1 MNNLAVLKPLLIRL
15 KLSGILESLDE
26 RLSQAVKEK
35 WDFTNFLLTLF
46 NDEIERREHKQMG
59 LRLSRSE
66 LAPEKTLETFDF
78 TFNRKIHEPTIREIA
93 TCTFVDKKENVFL
106 VGPSGVGKSHLAC
119 GIGHEAVRRGID
131 CLFRRT
137 YTLLQWIHSGHADG
151 THAKRLTTVIRMPL
165 LILDDFGLKPLTE
178 HHQSDLY
185 EIICE
190 RYEKASTIITSNR
203 DFSEWPGV
211 FTNPLMASAAMDRL
225 VHRAVKIVTEGPSYR
240 LDNFVKRSKARPES
254 SNQNS
259 K

>member
-1 MNNLAVLKPLLIRL
+1 MNTLAVLKPLLIRL
-15 KLSGILESLDE
+15 KLSGILANLDE

-35 WDFTNFLLTLF
+35 WDHTTFLLTLF
-46 NDEIERREHKQMG
+46 TDEIDRRGQKQMG
-59 LRLSRSE
+59 LRLSRSG

-78 TFNRKIHEPTIREIA
+78 TFNRKIHETTVKEIA
-93 TCTFVDKKENVFL
+93 TCSFISKKENVFL

-119 GIGHEAVRRGID
+119 AIGHEACRRGHD
-131 CLFRRT
+131 VLFRRT
-137 YTLLQWIHSGHADG
+137 FTLLQWIHSGHGDG
-151 THAKRLTTVIRMPL
+151 THAKRLTFVIRTPL

-185 EIICE
+185 EIVCE

-203 DFSEWPGV
+203 DFNEWPGV

-225 VHRAVKIVTEGPSYR
+225 VHRAVKIVIEGNSYR
-240 LDNFVKRSKARPES
+240 LDNFVKRSKAPTETAK
-254 SNQNS
+254 QND